1 MLDFNSLTLF
11 LYIVMRMSGFVLM
24 SPLLGRS
31 TFPGLYKAGFV
42 LVLSVATP
50 LGLPGRGSDAA
61 DRAGI
66 CGEAA
71 ARIQR
76 RGGVRCHY
84 AVFFLHPRTGRGNRR
99 HPNGHEHGADL

>member
-42 LVLSVATP
+42 LVLSVATH
-50 LGLPGRGSDAA
+50 SAYQ
-61 DRAGI
+61 AG
-66 CGEAA
+66 
-71 ARIQR
+71 
-76 RGGVRCHY
+76 
-84 AVFFLHPRTGRGNRR
+84 AVMPRTALEFAVNSASGRRSLSLCSFFSTSPNR
-99 HPNGHEHGADL
+99 PGKSSTPKWA